1 MTFAAAIVVM
11 TLSQPPGLTP
21 GMDYY
26 PINSRNIKIPIK
38 YEKDRKAIRQ
48 VKLYVARNG
57 ENTWYQE
64 AIATPDRDSFTYI
77 AKEDGVYWF
86 TMQEE
91 DIQGRNIPADLTR
104 HPPDLKV
111 LVDTIQPRIQITNAR
126 RNGEEIVIEW
136 YIDDK
141 NTDENA
147 TRVHFRPLSTE
158 GYWQEVSLPTNS
170 KSGVRFPTG
179 TTGPVVVRI
188 TALDL
193 AGNKS
198 EITREISGTLPSPT
212 PQQTTTSY
220 SQQSPAL
227 PPSTQPS
234 GGLTASSGQA
244 LSPATPAGGII
255 PPTLNIANNVP
266 QSSAT
271 GSHSENTTSY
281 QGPLAPTMS
290 PMHPQTT
297 NTLTLP
303 KSDPR
308 LPLVP
313 TTPDSTGSPAPVPVW
328 SGPMTPNAPTVEL
341 SRVQAINSL
350 TFDLGYEL
358 ETRGPSGISRVDLWV
373 TRDDG
378 RTWFKWSQHDGKHN
392 TLRVNLNV
400 AANPQPEGVYGF
412 RLVPISGAGLSDR
425 EPIAGDAPELRVIV
439 DVTPPQLDLFPPVG
453 DPANPD
459 TLVIQWKA
467 IDKNFGD
474 DPITIEWSEKPS
486 GPWQPVATPEIVQAG
501 TMIQNQS
508 RRLPNTG
515 QYSWRV
521 PAGLPPRVYLKIA
534 ARDVAGNVKEAI
546 TRDPILVD
554 LIKPRAK
561 ISGIVS
567 PVIPP
572 RQ

>member
-1 MTFAAAIVVM
+1 
-11 TLSQPPGLTP
+11 
-21 GMDYY
+21 
-26 PINSRNIKIPIK
+26 
-38 YEKDRKAIRQ
+38 
-48 VKLYVARNG
+48 
-57 ENTWYQE
+57 
-64 AIATPDRDSFTYI
+64 
-77 AKEDGVYWF
+77 
-86 TMQEE
+86 
-91 DIQGRNIPADLTR
+91 
-104 HPPDLKV
+104 
-111 LVDTIQPRIQITNAR
+111 
-126 RNGEEIVIEW
+126 
-136 YIDDK
+136 
-141 NTDENA
+141 
-147 TRVHFRPLSTE
+147 
-158 GYWQEVSLPTNS
+158 
-170 KSGVRFPTG
+170 
-179 TTGPVVVRI
+179 
-188 TALDL
+188 
-193 AGNKS
+193 
-198 EITREISGTLPSPT
+198 
-212 PQQTTTSY
+212 
-220 SQQSPAL
+220 
-227 PPSTQPS
+227 
-234 GGLTASSGQA
+234 
-244 LSPATPAGGII
+244 
-255 PPTLNIANNVP
+255 
-266 QSSAT
+266 
-271 GSHSENTTSY
+271 
-281 QGPLAPTMS
+281 
-290 PMHPQTT
+290 
-297 NTLTLP
+297 
-303 KSDPR
+303 
-308 LPLVP
+308 
-313 TTPDSTGSPAPVPVW
+313 
-328 SGPMTPNAPTVEL
+328 VEL